1 MKILLVGDRESRY
14 LWDHYRPGM
23 LRDYDLILSAGDLK
37 PEYLSFLVT
46 MGHAPLLY
54 IHGNHDG
61 VYAQRP
67 PEGCD
72 CIEDKLVKINGLR
85 ILGLGGSA
93 DYNGGE
99 HQYNERRMKRRIRRL
114 RGKIRRAGGVD
125 IVLTHA
131 PAWGLGDGGDYA
143 HRGFKC
149 FTELIDR
156 YEPRY
161 FIHSH
166 VHMEYGYRV
175 QRSLQRKN
183 TTIINACERYD
194 LEIEL

>member
-46 MGHAPLLY
+46 MGRAPLLY

-61 VYAQRP
+61 IYSQRP

-72 CIEDKLVKINGLR
+72 CIEDKLVKVNGLR

-93 DYNGGE
+93 DYNGGP
-99 HQYNERRMKRRIRRL
+99 HQYSERRMKRRIRKL

-131 PAWGLGDGGDYA
+131 PAAGLGDAEDYS
-143 HRGFKC
+143 HRGFQC
-149 FTELIDR
+149 FAELIDR

-166 VHMEYGYRV
+166 VHMEYGHKI

-183 TTIINACERYD
+183 TTVINAYERCE
-194 LEIEL
+194 LEV

>member
-1 MKILLVGDRESRY
+1 M
-14 LWDHYRPGM
+14 
-23 LRDYDLILSAGDLK
+23 
-37 PEYLSFLVT
+37 
-46 MGHAPLLY
+46 
-54 IHGNHDG
+54 
-61 VYAQRP
+61 
-67 PEGCD
+67 
-72 CIEDKLVKINGLR
+72 
-85 ILGLGGSA
+85 
-93 DYNGGE
+93 
-99 HQYNERRMKRRIRRL
+99 
-114 RGKIRRAGGVD
+114 D

-194 LEIEL
+194 LELEL

>member
-1 MKILLVGDRESRY
+1 MKILLVGDKECRY
-14 LWDHYRPGM
+14 LWDYYRPGM
-23 LRDYDLILSAGDLK
+23 LADYDLILSAGDLK

-46 MGHAPLLY
+46 MGRAPLLY

-61 VYAQRP
+61 IYAHRP

-99 HQYNERRMKRRIRRL
+99 HQYSERRMKRRIRKL

-131 PAWGLGDGGDYA
+131 PAAGLGDGDDYA
-143 HRGFKC
+143 HRGFQC
-149 FTELIDR
+149 FAELIDR

-166 VHMEYGYRV
+166 VHMEYGHKI
-175 QRSLQRKN
+175 QRSLQRKK
-183 TTIINACERYD
+183 TTVINAYERFD
-194 LEIEL
+194 LEIEE